1 MPAKHAKRSTRSL
14 VQFVRDKKR
23 VGCPVC
29 TLPRTVR
36 EEIEA
41 ARSRKITRA
50 EQIEWLAAEHGVTI
64 TRAQFDAHH
73 SGRHD
78 QAD

>member
-1 MPAKHAKRSTRSL
+1 MSKPSPKAHRSL

-23 VGCPVC
+23 AGCPVC
-29 TLPRTVR
+29 MLPEAVR
-36 EEIEA
+36 AEIEA
-41 ARSRKITRA
+41 ARSRKIGRA
-50 EQIEWLAAEHGVTI
+50 EQIEWLKSEHRVTI

-73 SGRHD
+73 SGRHE